1 VGVVGDVTQCSP
13 TEGSDTFGSF
23 YRAYPQQP
31 WSTIRLAIR
40 TAGDPHA
47 VVPAVGALLRRMDFR
62 VPLSGPRTMD
72 ELLAN
77 TTISEKAQTTFLAT
91 FSLLALTLAGAGI
104 FGLLLYVVAARR
116 QEIGIRMALG
126 ATVGGIVR
134 GVLREAASLALVGML
149 AGGAGALAAARLL
162 RASLFGVGPSDPI
175 VLVAAAAALALVV
188 GLAAWLPA
196 RRAAKVDPVIA
207 LRAE

>member
-1 VGVVGDVTQCSP
+1 
-13 TEGSDTFGSF
+13 
-23 YRAYPQQP
+23 
-31 WSTIRLAIR
+31 
-40 TAGDPHA
+40 
-47 VVPAVGALLRRMDFR
+47 
-62 VPLSGPRTMD
+62 
-72 ELLAN
+72 
-77 TTISEKAQTTFLAT
+77 
-91 FSLLALTLAGAGI
+91 
-104 FGLLLYVVAARR
+104 VAARR

-162 RASLFGVGPSDPI
+162 RASLFGVGPSDPV